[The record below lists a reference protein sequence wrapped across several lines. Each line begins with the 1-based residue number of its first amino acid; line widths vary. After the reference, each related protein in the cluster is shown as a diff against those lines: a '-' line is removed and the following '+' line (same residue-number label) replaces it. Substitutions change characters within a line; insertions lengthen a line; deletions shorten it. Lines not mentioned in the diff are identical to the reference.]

1 MPGITEDTVL
11 VKQTQETD
19 NGIIP
24 TASGDDRPLTGET
37 QLHGARERG
46 TGMNAT
52 RTCNIDTSLKTFK

>member
-11 VKQTQETD
+11 VEQTQETD
-19 NGIIP
+19 
-24 TASGDDRPLTGET
+24 TGET